1 MAKASP
7 STPAPSDSSTA
18 SDTAVAP
25 AKKSGAPA
33 LSAADGA
40 KARSYVDRLIL
51 TELTHMEAAVKLGE
65 LAERLSGHGLGLASV
80 RSLMASNPNVFAYN
94 DRRWIPAARLAAQGR
109 PFAETLRLIVAAF
122 GAPVSLADV
131 TEEVAR
137 ARRVPLDEVEP
148 ALRRIAENDANFVL
162 LDDGRVALAEWGF
175 EATDEP
181 LDRALALNGVTREE
195 LEGAQAKLGSV
206 DWRSDSVAEEALKAA
221 APIKIK
227 TVGAVAFAALN
238 SDEPHSPLLYDN
250 RALLAGL
257 FAVPGYVYSGD
268 GTFATE
274 EDAKRWVNQAIRMA
288 EGLTA
293 TIDLDDAAPIEVKT
307 EDLGRIVD
315 RILGQAENATNGG
328 TTTGTS
334 LLETF
339 YEIVPGTRTFPN
351 DMANLMDALRGDE
364 RVQWVG
370 GDRFRKAGDVPE
382 YLGAGVPEPF
392 RPVKTDV
399 RDEEG
404 ELMDVE
410 LTDEGLSTSL
420 RKLLQHPL
428 ALDVLD
434 EDPQPAPKQQPES
447 IRLVLKSLHRE
458 LGTFPLAQVP
468 TGWLDPEPTI
478 QEAIF
483 RDPAGRELQVWIDND
498 DRLMYNLIDWWYEQP
513 VESGAVFTLSKTAR
527 PNVFDFAYLEQP
539 DPVVFI
545 TPARMEELRTLGAT
559 ADEEGKST
567 FELLTMV
574 MAHWPK
580 GADYL
585 TLLAE
590 MNVARRTSRRLVA
603 SLLSSYACFY
613 QRQGSPVFHFDPK
626 KVANGFDKSKRKYVK
641 S

>member
-7 STPAPSDSSTA
+7 TPAAPSSSAT
-18 SDTAVAP
+18 VPAP
-25 AKKSGAPA
+25 ATPPTTPPA
-33 LSAADGA
+33 GDGA
-40 KARSYVDRLIL
+40 NARSYVDRLIL
-51 TELTHMEAAVKLGE
+51 TELTRMEAAVKLGE

-80 RSLMASNPNVFAYN
+80 RSLMASNPDVFAYN

-109 PFAETLRLIVAAF
+109 PFSETLRLIVAAF
-122 GAPVSLADV
+122 GGPVPLDAV

-137 ARRVPLDEVEP
+137 ARRVPLGEVEP
-148 ALRRIAENDANFVL
+148 ALRRIAENDARFVL
-162 LDDGRVALAEWGF
+162 LHDGRVCLAEWGF
-175 EATDEP
+175 EAVDEP
-181 LDRALALNGVTREE
+181 LDRALALNGLTREE
-195 LEGAQAKLGSV
+195 LEAAQAKLGGI
-206 DWRSDSVAEEALKAA
+206 DWRGDTLAADSLKAA
-221 APIKIK
+221 APIRLKAI
-227 TVGAVAFAALN
+227 GAVAFAALN

-250 RALLAGL
+250 RAILAKL

-274 EDAKRWVNQAIRMA
+274 ADAKKWVVQAIRMA

-293 TIDLDDAAPIEVKT
+293 TIDLDDAAPIEVKR

-315 RILGQAENATNGG
+315 RILGNAEAGTNGG
-328 TTTGTS
+328 TTTGTA
-334 LLETF
+334 LLESF

-351 DMANLMDALRGDE
+351 DMANLMEALRGDA

-370 GDRFRKAGDVPE
+370 GDRFRRADDVPD

-399 RDEEG
+399 RDEDG
-404 ELMDVE
+404 ELVDVE

-468 TGWLDPEPTI
+468 TGWLDPEPKL

-483 RDPAGRELQVWIDND
+483 RDPTGRELQVWIDNE

-513 VESGAVFTLSKTAR
+513 VESGAVFTLNKTAR
-527 PNVFDFAYLEQP
+527 PNVFDFAYLDQP
-539 DPVVFI
+539 DPVVFV
-545 TPARMEELRTLGAT
+545 TTARMEELRTLGAT
-559 ADEEGKST
+559 ADEEGRST

-590 MNVARRTSRRLVA
+590 INVARRTSRRLVA

-626 KVANGFDKSKRKYVK
+626 KMAGGFDKSKRKYVK